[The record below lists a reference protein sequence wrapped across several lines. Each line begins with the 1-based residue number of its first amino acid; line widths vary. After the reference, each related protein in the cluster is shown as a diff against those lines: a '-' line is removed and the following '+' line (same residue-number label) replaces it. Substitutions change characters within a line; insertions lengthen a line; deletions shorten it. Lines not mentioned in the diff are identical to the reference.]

1 MTEAAQIHALM
12 TENGPRL
19 ELAEVTASEEHGQW
33 TLVVDEATVL
43 FADWDEERQCV
54 WLSAEVGAPAAG
66 DQLRLY
72 ELLLVYNNGWAETGG
87 IRMAL
92 DEAGG
97 SVVMTYDLPAA
108 GAGRGP
114 AGRRPHQPHR
124 QAARLARGRR
134 PAARPRRAGDRGGRE
149 RAVARPGVAGRV
161 HPSLTSAE

>member
-66 DQLRLY
+66 DQLGCT
-72 ELLLVYNNGWAETGG
+72 NSCSST
-87 IRMAL
+87 
-92 DEAGG
+92 
-97 SVVMTYDLPAA
+97 TT
-108 GAGRGP
+108 
-114 AGRRPHQPHR
+114 AGRRPAGSGWR
-124 QAARLARGRR
+124 STK
-134 PAARPRRAGDRGGRE
+134 PAAA
-149 RAVARPGVAGRV
+149 
-161 HPSLTSAE
+161 S